1 MGNSSGILK
10 LGPGVDN
17 KTKQV
22 TGLCARLRAWCA
34 AGRHD
39 ERGAAAVFF
48 AVGLLLLAPATM
60 GLVDIYMITTQ
71 RGQLQ
76 EALDTATLY
85 AARADTASADE
96 IQAIGEGVLRANLKL
111 PDGQEITKAE
121 FKLDAEGVKV
131 TGDAAIAPPEVGP
144 RLWDQA
150 DIHAHSEVLRNSNNI
165 EVALVLDTTGSMAN
179 YMDSLRSA
187 ATELVDLV
195 VKPIEEQEKFY
206 TKVALVPY
214 AAGVNAGQYANAVR
228 GAPTGPGIIKSIST
242 HNSRV
247 AIEVTAHGL
256 QTGEYVVLTNIG
268 GSRLGRDTSLNRQ
281 YAVTRV
287 NADKFTLNGT
297 DGDDLRGV
305 YDGKGLAH
313 CTREGCT
320 RFRFENAERNWKTF
334 ELSSCASER
343 TGAQAYTDTSPTSS
357 PVGRLYGDSN
367 GCASEAIVPLSTNKD
382 ALKAQIASLRH
393 AGSTAG
399 QIGVAWGWYM
409 ISPDWGSVWND
420 TASAPAPYSKAH
432 TLKVVVLMTDGA
444 FNSPYCKGVIAKNAG
459 SGSGSASEHI
469 NCNATNG
476 DPFDQAE
483 ALCTAMKSKKVIVYT
498 VAFNVSSDRNI
509 TDLMKNCATSPDFAY
524 RPDTGAELKIAFK
537 AIAQDINSLRIAK

>member
-1 MGNSSGILK
+1 M
-10 LGPGVDN
+10 DN

-34 AGRHD
+34 AGRRD

-131 TGDAAIAPPEVGP
+131 TGDAAIEPPEVGP

-150 DIHAHSEVLRNSNNI
+150 DIQAHSEVLRNSNNI

-179 YMDSLRSA
+179 YMGSLRSA
-187 ATELVDLV
+187 AKELVELV

-214 AAGVNAGQYANAVR
+214 AAGVNVGGYADAVR
-228 GAPTGPGIIKSIST
+228 GQLVGATPIKSISK
-242 HNSRV
+242 SGSKV
-247 AIEVTAHGL
+247 IIESIDHGL
-256 QTGEYVVLTNIG
+256 QSGERVLFSGITGSKISDKSMNTDYAITWV
-268 GSRLGRDTSLNRQ
+268 SKDKFSLNGIEASKLSGA
-281 YAVTRV
+281 Y
-287 NADKFTLNGT
+287 
-297 DGDDLRGV
+297 
-305 YDGKGLAH
+305 GKEGFAQCL
-313 CTREGCT
+313 REGCAK
-320 RFRFENAERNWKTF
+320 FRFQDATRDQNWRIF
-334 ELSSCASER
+334 SAGACVSER
-343 TGAQAYTDTSPTSS
+343 VGAQAYADASPLGS
-357 PVGRLYGDSN
+357 PVGRVYDGGSGN
-367 GCASEAIVPLSTNKD
+367 PCASKPIIPLSTDKDLLKARID
-382 ALKAQIASLRH
+382 ALDD

-409 ISPDWGSVWND
+409 ISPEWGPIWND
-420 TASAPAPYSKAH
+420 AASAPAPYSKAH

-459 SGSGSASEHI
+459 SGSGSASDHI
-469 NCNATNG
+469 NCNASNG

-524 RPDTGAELKIAFK
+524 RPDTGAELKVAFK
-537 AIAQDINSLRIAK
+537 AIAQDINALRISK